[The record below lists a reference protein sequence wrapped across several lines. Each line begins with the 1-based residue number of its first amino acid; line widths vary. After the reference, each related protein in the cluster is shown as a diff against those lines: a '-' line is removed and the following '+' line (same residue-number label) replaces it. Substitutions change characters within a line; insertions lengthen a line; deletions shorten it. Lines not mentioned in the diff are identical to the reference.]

1 MRFWQEKGLIAQL
14 LFPVSLLF
22 KLCSCIRRY
31 CYQSHLFSTYQA
43 PVPVIVIGNITVGG
57 TGKTPLVIALSNA
70 LFNAGYQVGII
81 SRGYK
86 SHPQMYPYV
95 LSDSSTAEQAGD
107 EPLLIYQATNMPV
120 VIDPD
125 RCRAVQKLLATH
137 HCDVIISDDGLQHY
151 HLHHD
156 IEIAVIDGD
165 RRFGNGFCLPAGP
178 LRESISRLKTVDI
191 VVANGKDKESEILM
205 QLIPGDAYLV
215 KDPSIK
221 KPLSDFAGS
230 KAYAL
235 AGIGHPARFFQMLKH
250 LDIML
255 LEEVSYADHYQ
266 FDGSEFDFSDNEI
279 PIFITEKDAVKC
291 ASLNKDNVWAI
302 PVTAQ
307 LPDSFYKAVI
317 SLLGP
322 ASGNDSDENDD
333 NDNDSEE

>member
-1 MRFWQEKGLIAQL
+1 MRFWQEKGLIAWS

-22 KLCSCIRRY
+22 KLCSSIRRY

-43 PVPVIVIGNITVGG
+43 PVPVIVIGNISVGG
-57 TGKTPLVIALSNA
+57 TGKTPLVIALTNA
-70 LFNAGYQVGII
+70 LFNAGYKVGII

-95 LSDSSTAEQAGD
+95 LSDSSTAVQAGD
-107 EPLLIYQATNMPV
+107 EPVLIYQATNMPV
-120 VIDPD
+120 VIDPQ
-125 RCRAVQKLLATH
+125 RCRAVQKLLAIH

-165 RRFGNGFCLPAGP
+165 KRFGNGFCLPAGP
-178 LRESISRLKTVDI
+178 LREGIKRLKTVDI
-191 VVANGKDKESEILM
+191 AVANGKAKDNEVLM

-230 KAYAL
+230 QAYAL
-235 AGIGHPARFFQMLKH
+235 AGIGHPARFFQMLKQ
-250 LDIML
+250 LGITL
-255 LEEVSYADHYQ
+255 LEEKSYADHYQ
-266 FDGSEFDFSDNEI
+266 FNGSEFDFADKSV

-291 ASLNKDNVWAI
+291 TSVSKDNVWAI
-302 PVTAQ
+302 PVKAE

-322 ASGNDSDENDD
+322 VGE
-333 NDNDSEE
+333 NDNDE